1 MVSLN
6 HPTQR
11 KRRAARPH
19 PPEVPSIMRT
29 IAQQRLERFGIFDDI
44 MRDADSYAERSQN
57 REVGTVFF
65 SFFFLPFVRP
75 FFLRSPGV
83 RYVVFTHNWAAGAKQ
98 RNAVS
103 KQMRVVSSSSSRPR
117 R

>member
-1 MVSLN
+1 
-6 HPTQR
+6 
-11 KRRAARPH
+11 
-19 PPEVPSIMRT
+19 MRT

-65 SFFFLPFVRP
+65 LAFFFLQFVRS
-75 FFLRSPGV
+75 FFLRPPGV
-83 RYVVFTHNWAAGAKQ
+83 RYVVFTHNWGAGAKK

-103 KQMRVVSSSSSRPR
+103 KKMRVVSSSSSRPR